1 MTKTEA
7 VIRSIMG
14 VTRAD
19 IRPLAYAVDIAAE
32 LMFVRKISMDDLF
45 VTNHIYPD
53 AAKRLRQTLGISSSP
68 KAVSRRIERLANRC
82 WENLVSKNL
91 VEHYIGI
98 PLHDI
103 DAPRDIIFYLAYYVY
118 LDTPFY
124 VAMKQNPC
132 LLF

>member
-32 LMFVRKISMDDLF
+32 LMFVHKISMDDLF
-45 VTNHIYPD
+45 VTDHIYPD
-53 AAKRLRQTLGISSSP
+53 VAKRLRQTLGTSTSS

-82 WENLVSKNL
+82 WENLVSKGG
-91 VEHYIGI
+91 VEQYIGI

-103 DAPRDIIFYLAYYVY
+103 DAPRDIIFYLAFYVY

-124 VAMKQNPC
+124 IAMKQYPS